1 MTDIRNAIWST
12 IRQSSPSDL
21 APVGAVASWHVK
33 GDDHNG
39 LSIFYSDVDDML
51 ELSLTERIND
61 EPVNVLAMTVD
72 LMMEPAVVHI
82 TSESFSLE
90 FSGHA
95 ANASHPAI
103 LASLSHVREVLRA
116 A

>member
-21 APVGAVASWHVK
+21 APVGAVASWSVK

-39 LSIFYSDVDDML
+39 LSIFYSDVDDIL
-51 ELSLTERIND
+51 ELSLTERVND
-61 EPVNVLAMTVD
+61 EPVNVLLMTVD
-72 LMMEPAVVHI
+72 LLAEPPAVHI
-82 TSESFSLE
+82 TSESSALE
-90 FSGHA
+90 FSGTA
-95 ANASHPAI
+95 ADASHPA
-103 LASLSHVREVLRA
+103 LQASLSHVREVLRA